1 MAKRRT
7 IGENPL
13 DTLMPKPMG
22 PPTSEAPASVDAN
35 SAGKTANNP
44 STTTLR
50 NQPRAKVTPAPVPAS
65 PAAESPSPSELLS
78 RMQSLEQQNFYI
90 AWLAGGAILLAV
102 LL

>member
-13 DTLMPKPMG
+13 DTLMPNPMV
-22 PPTSEAPASVDAN
+22 PPTSESPASAN
-35 SAGKTANNP
+35 GHSEGKAANNP
-44 STTTLR
+44 KASSPR
-50 NQPRAKVTPAPVPAS
+50 NQPKDKATPAPVPAS

-78 RMQSLEQQNFYI
+78 RIQSLEQQNFYI

>member
-1 MAKRRT
+1 MAKRKT

-13 DTLMPKPMG
+13 DALMPNPIV
-22 PPTSEAPASVDAN
+22 PRNNQSPASTDGH
-35 SAGKTANNP
+35 SGGRTANNP
-44 STTTLR
+44 RTSSPR

-65 PAAESPSPSELLS
+65 PAAQPPSPSDLLD
-78 RMQSLEQQNFYI
+78 RIQSLEQQNFYI

>member
-13 DTLMPKPMG
+13 DTLTPNPITR
-22 PPTSEAPASVDAN
+22 PISESSASADGH
-35 SAGKTANNP
+35 SEGKAANNP
-44 STTTLR
+44 RAS
-50 NQPRAKVTPAPVPAS
+50 NPRDQTRVKVTLPPVPAS
-65 PAAESPSPSELLS
+65 PAAEPSSPSELLG
-78 RMQSLEQQNFYI
+78 RIQSLEQQNFYI

>member
-13 DTLMPKPMG
+13 DTLTPNPMTR
-22 PPTSEAPASVDAN
+22 PISELLASADGH
-35 SAGKTANNP
+35 SGGKAANNP
-44 STTTLR
+44 RASSPQ

-65 PAAESPSPSELLS
+65 PAAELPSSSELLN
-78 RMQSLEQQNFYI
+78 RIQSLEQQNFYI